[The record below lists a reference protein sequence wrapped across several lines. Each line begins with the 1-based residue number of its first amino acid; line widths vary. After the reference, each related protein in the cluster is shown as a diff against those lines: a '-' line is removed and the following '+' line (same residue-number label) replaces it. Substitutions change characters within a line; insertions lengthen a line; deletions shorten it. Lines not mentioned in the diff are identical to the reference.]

1 MKKSILLL
9 VLSFVSVI
17 VFGQEVGQV
26 LVSQDTV
33 ITVIGPTPTP
43 VGGDIVAWA
52 LWIYGNW
59 NNFIGVLVQL
69 LAVFEVGVRFFPTKK
84 DLSFL
89 SAIARFL
96 DKAKIISILTKNRSI
111 EGGTF
116 IVESKKTT

>member
-52 LWIYGNW
+52 LWIYENW